1 MEIFEGILKRRSIR
15 KYKDKEIEEEK
26 IKKILKAG
34 MYAPSSRNKRPWFF
48 IVIKDKNILKEIA
61 DFHPYGKM
69 LYTAPLAIL
78 VCGDKNIQEVEGY
91 IALDCAASTQNI
103 LLAAL
108 GLGIG
113 SCWIG
118 IYPRK
123 ERMDFIKKLLK
134 LEEKLIP
141 ISLISLGYP
150 DEEKEMPERFEKE
163 KYKIID

>member
-1 MEIFEGILKRRSIR
+1 MELLEGILTRRSIR
-15 KYKDKEIEEEK
+15 KYKEREVEEEK
-26 IKKILKAG
+26 IMKIINAG

-48 IVIKDKNILKEIA
+48 IIIKNRKILKEIA

-69 LYTAPLAIL
+69 LKSAPLAIL
-78 VCGDKNIQEVEGY
+78 ICGNKIIQEVEGY
-91 IALDCAASTQNI
+91 IALDCAASTENI
-103 LLAAL
+103 LLAAHSM
-108 GLGIG
+108 GIG

-141 ISLISLGYP
+141 ISLVALGYP
-150 DEEKEMPERFEKE
+150 DEEKEKPERFEEE
-163 KYKIID
+163 KYKIIE